1 MRTYLR
7 NRAGL
12 PPIHTGTGVMNQGHQ
27 ALFERELVYLHDVL
41 PKDADAHDGLQLLDG
56 ADPDRFLAL
65 PPGIPGQETVAPPTP
80 AVQAPPVAP
89 AVAPPSPVPVVS
101 ETPPSPMVPTP
112 SHPMR
117 LAPLPADI
125 PVLPGSEAARVAE
138 RELEGGW
145 DDEQEEE
152 IRPVSDEYAAQW
164 QAYRAARR

>member
-1 MRTYLR
+1 MRAHLR

-12 PPIHTGTGVMNQGHQ
+12 PPVNVGAGVMNQSHRV
-27 ALFERELVYLHDVL
+27 LFEHELVFLDDIL

-56 ADPDRFLAL
+56 ADPNRYQAL
-65 PPGIPGQETVAPPTP
+65 PPGTPGAETGAQPTP
-80 AVQAPPVAP
+80 ALPAPPATP
-89 AVAPPSPVPVVS
+89 ALPSPSPAPGVP
-101 ETPPSPMVPTP
+101 ETGSIVPTP

-145 DDEQEEE
+145 DDEEEDE

-164 QAYRAARR
+164 QAYRETRR